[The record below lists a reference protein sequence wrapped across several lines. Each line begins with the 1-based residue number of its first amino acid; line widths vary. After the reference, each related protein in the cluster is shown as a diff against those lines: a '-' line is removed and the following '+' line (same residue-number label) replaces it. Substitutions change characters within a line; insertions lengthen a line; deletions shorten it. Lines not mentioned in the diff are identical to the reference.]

1 MTPKRRKTAR
11 CRRCPYPEYAGTGYC
26 TACIEAIREARRC
39 PDCDSIV
46 TVAFGIDPDGRPTV
60 VIADLRHDATC
71 PSWRSRRPADGSDL
85 GGKTTLGE
93 LFRGTR

>member
-1 MTPKRRKTAR
+1 MTPKRRKPHDA
-11 CRRCPYPEYAGTGYC
+11 PVPIPQYAGTGYC
-26 TACIEAIREARRC
+26 TACLKPFGKRADAPIATA
-39 PDCDSIV
+39 SS